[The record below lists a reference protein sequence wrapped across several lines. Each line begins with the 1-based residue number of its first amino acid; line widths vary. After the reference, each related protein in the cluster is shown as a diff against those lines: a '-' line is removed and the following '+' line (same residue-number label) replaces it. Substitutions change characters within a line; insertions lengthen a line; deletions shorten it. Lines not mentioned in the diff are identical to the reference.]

1 MLEDDKKSIP
11 KIKSEIKSLKKE
23 IVDIQSRCTHSES
36 IIKFD
41 EEGKSLR
48 KICKSCDQILGY
60 PNEQELKD
68 NGFI

>member
-1 MLEDDKKSIP
+1 MEDDKKSIP

-23 IVDIQSRCTHSES
+23 IEDIQSKCAHIEYSL
-36 IIKFD
+36 KFD
-41 EEGKSLR
+41 EDGKSLR
-48 KICKSCDQILGY
+48 KICNNCDQILGY